1 MIVPNAFEISTLPG
15 PFGKDGVGGIDQGKK
30 NKKHFH
36 FKESHEVWCSIVSE
50 MKPVFEGVN
59 KDKLR
64 KMWKEL
70 KPAQRRNL
78 LKQLKLDPKIADLD
92 FKDLTDKDIKSL
104 SSLDKTTLSTALTVA
119 LSVAIS
125 GLALNILDAPID
137 KPVSDIKD
145 EPLPDPIN
153 IKTDDRQP
161 SFDQAS
167 SFVGN
172 VDYFPEDLSMEIHL
186 NNKLYAFCNVPERVF
201 DAFEGASSKG
211 AYFNRN
217 IKTQFDC

>member
-1 MIVPNAFEISTLPG
+1 M
-15 PFGKDGVGGIDQGKK
+15 
-30 NKKHFH
+30 
-36 FKESHEVWCSIVSE
+36 WCSIVSE